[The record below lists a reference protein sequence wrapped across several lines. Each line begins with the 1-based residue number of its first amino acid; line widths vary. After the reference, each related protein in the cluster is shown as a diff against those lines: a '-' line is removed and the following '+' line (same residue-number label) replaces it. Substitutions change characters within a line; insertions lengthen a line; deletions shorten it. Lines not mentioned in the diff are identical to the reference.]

1 MHHIIHAALLLG
13 ALVAGP
19 ARAADPAD
27 PRAAVPLLHYRSA
40 FTAGHTAGTGLN
52 DWRAANQAVAAQSAS
67 PHAHPG
73 AAAPEAGAPVS
84 GHDHEEGRRDQGLG
98 GHGQD
103 AHRHHGMHHGQGHGM
118 ERGKGAGHEH
128 AH

>member
-1 MHHIIHAALLLG
+1 MQNIIHAALLLG
-13 ALVAGP
+13 AALVAIP

-40 FTAGHTAGTGLN
+40 FTAAHKTGTGLN

-67 PHAHPG
+67 SHTHPG
-73 AAAPEAGAPVS
+73 ASAAEAGVPVS
-84 GHDHEEGRRDQGLG
+84 GHNREEGRRDQGHG

-103 AHRHHGMHHGQGHGM
+103 AHRHHGQGHAIG
-118 ERGKGAGHEH
+118 RGKGAVHEH